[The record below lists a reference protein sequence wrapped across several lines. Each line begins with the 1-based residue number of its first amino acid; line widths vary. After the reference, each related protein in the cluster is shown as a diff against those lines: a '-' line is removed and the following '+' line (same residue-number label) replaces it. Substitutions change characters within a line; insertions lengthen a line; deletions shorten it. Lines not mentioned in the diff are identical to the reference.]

1 MLPNPTEHPSGVE
14 AVAAESGGPLGRFLT
29 DPTSWW
35 TALGHTLTHT
45 AAAWPW
51 WAPPLAAVLTCAAV
65 ARTRV
70 VARRARR
77 FADGARCVTVLAP
90 PNVDAAGG
98 VMLWAHLAGLARP
111 WWRRLREGQP
121 HLAFEYAFAPRGLT
135 VRIWVPAGV
144 PVALVRRAVEA
155 AWPGAHTRT
164 EPAEPVCPPG
174 HTVEAGALRLARPEV
189 LPLRFDHPAD
199 PLRPLLQA
207 ATGLDAD
214 ETATVQIL
222 ARPAVGARLR
232 RARHASRRAKAGHS
246 PHRLSAVLD
255 WLRHAPSRTTAT
267 KLDPAHAAELRQLV
281 AKSAG
286 PQWDVAL
293 RYAATRPAPDLG
305 DPHEDT
311 HPDPDAV
318 ALAKPAPPAEA
329 AGGAP
334 HQALLRT
341 RLHALATAMTVFA
354 DRNWLARARLR
365 RPAPALDERRF
376 PGRGFLLSVPEL
388 AALAHLPLDP
398 DAPGIARAGARAV
411 MPPSSIPAP
420 EPGDGEVGGVK
431 PLGRADAGHPRPVG
445 VHTADARHHLHVLGA
460 TGCGK
465 STLLAHMILA
475 DAAAGRGAVVIDPKG
490 DLVTELL
497 ARLPESAADRL
508 VVLDPDSHHAP
519 PRMNVLDTGGT
530 SVDMVVDNI
539 TGIFRRIFPAFWG
552 PRTDD
557 VMRAACLTLLRAP
570 AQGPPVTLADVPRL
584 LEEPV
589 YRRRVVARLDPN
601 DKVLRG
607 FWAWYEQLSDPAR
620 AAVTGPLMNKLRAFL
635 LRSFV
640 HQTVAAGDSTFDL
653 GAALDGGIVLA
664 RLPKGVLGEETVR
677 LLGSFVVAKTWQAA
691 AARARTRE
699 HQRRDAALVVDECHN
714 FLTLPYPLEDM
725 LAEARG
731 YRLGLVLAHQH
742 LAQLTPDL
750 REGISANAR
759 NKVYFTASPEDA
771 RALQQHTRP
780 TLTEHDLAHLGG
792 YQAAARLLVDGAET
806 TAFTLTTRPLP
817 PAIPGRTRA
826 LRDAAHHH
834 AGPRTHRLPA
844 TRPATPP
851 STP

>member
-1 MLPNPTEHPSGVE
+1 MLPNPTEHLSGIDS
-14 AVAAESGGPLGRFLT
+14 VAAESGGPLGRFLT

-35 TALGHTLTHT
+35 TALGHTLARTL
-45 AAAWPW
+45 AAWPW
-51 WAPPLAAVLTCAAV
+51 WAPPLVAALTLAAVV
-65 ARTRV
+65 RARV
-70 VARRARR
+70 LAGRARR
-77 FADGARCVTVLAP
+77 FADGARCVAVLAP
-90 PNVDAAGG
+90 PTVDPAGG

-111 WWRRLREGQP
+111 WWRRLLEGQP
-121 HLAFEYAFAPRGLT
+121 HLAFEYAFAARGLA
-135 VRIWVPAGV
+135 VRIWVPTGV

-164 EPAEPVCPPG
+164 GPADAVCPPG
-174 HTVEAGALRLARPEV
+174 HTVEAGGLRLARPEV

-222 ARPAVGARLR
+222 ARPAAGARLR
-232 RARHASRRAKAGHS
+232 RARRASRRVKAGQS
-246 PHRLSAVLD
+246 PHRLRAILD
-255 WLRHAPSRTTAT
+255 LLRHAPSRAAAT

-286 PQWDVAL
+286 PQWEVAL
-293 RYAATRPAPDLG
+293 RYAATRPAPAQAEDTDG
-305 DPHEDT
+305 DPG
-311 HPDPDAV
+311 AV
-318 ALAKPAPPAEA
+318 ALAKSARPAGT
-329 AGGAP
+329 GGP
-334 HQALLRT
+334 LEALLRT
-341 RLHALATAMTVFA
+341 RVHALATAMTVFA
-354 DRNWLARARLR
+354 DRNWLARTRLR
-365 RPAPALDERRF
+365 RPAPVLDERRF

-398 DAPGIARAGARAV
+398 DAPGVARAGARAV

-420 EPGDGEVGGVK
+420 GSGDGVK

-445 VHTADARHHLHVLGA
+445 VHTADARHHLHVVGA

-475 DAAAGRGAVVIDPKG
+475 DAEAGRGAVVIDPKG

-508 VVLDPDSHHAP
+508 VVLDPDDPHAP
-519 PRMNVLDTGGT
+519 PRMNVLDSGGT

-557 VMRAACLTLLRAP
+557 VMRAACLTLLRT
-570 AQGPPVTLADVPRL
+570 PPVGTPATLADVPRL
-584 LEEPV
+584 LDDEV
-589 YRRRVVARLDPN
+589 YRRRTVARLDPN
-601 DKVLRG
+601 EKVLRG

-653 GAALDGGIVLA
+653 ASALDGGIVLA

-699 HQRRDAALVVDECHN
+699 HQRRDAVLVVDECHN
-714 FLTLPYPLEDM
+714 FLTLAYPLEDM

-771 RALQQHTRP
+771 RALQQHTKP

-826 LRDAAHHH
+826 LRDAAHRH
-834 AGPRTHRLPA
+834 AGPHTHPSG
-844 TRPATPP
+844 TPP
-851 STP
+851 HPGGHP